1 MLVKRMLCAL
11 PLTALGMAAFFPAYA
26 EEPLRAGDVHVTA
39 TRVEK
44 ELQDVPMSVTVLTSK
59 DVEKSAARTIGELLQ
74 DVPGVRI
81 ENDGS
86 QGLKRV
92 SIRGE
97 DAFRTLVLIDGQK
110 ISEHKSMSGAALLID
125 PSRIERVEVIKGPAS
140 VLYGSDA
147 IGGVVNIITKKGG
160 DKPVQGEASVTY
172 NGASDGF
179 SESLSLFGS
188 HKGFNYRVSGAN
200 SNQGD
205 VRTPEGTL
213 DNTGF
218 KQKDGSAFLS
228 YDFSDTFTVGGSF
241 DSFDG
246 DFNAT
251 SMDYQKDPGS
261 DFFVKVPEWKRH
273 KYAFFAEGKNLSDA
287 LARVRFD
294 AYYQKNRKKME
305 NYIKTSSGGTN
316 VVVDNFADN
325 IIRSTGASLQTD
337 WQIGTDHYLIAG
349 YEVNYDRL
357 NSEGVSYFNMSSP
370 VSPTMSMKIDKETN
384 KFYDGTQLTQA
395 VFALMESQ
403 LPWDVQLS
411 YGVRYTHVRTELT
424 RGTEIADPYTGGMY
438 MGDQLVRPTFD
449 YSGQTTKADLGSTT
463 DSRPVF
469 NVGLVW
475 TGIENLALRASWA
488 QGFRVPILT
497 EKYIGTAMG
506 SASGMTYGNPGL
518 DPETSN
524 NFEIGARYNNGG
536 LNLDAALF
544 YAISDDYITS
554 VPIAGTEDYI
564 YTNVAKAKSFGSELA
579 LSYDL
584 PGGFTPY
591 ADLTWIRRQYDDGDG
606 YKTFDTATPAW
617 VGRYGLRFR
626 HALSEA
632 IDFNADL
639 YARSQSATEY
649 ASKDGDS
656 DYRLGGFTTLNVA
669 FGCDFGEEKQYTV
682 QAEVLNLFDKRY
694 QYTQAILEPG
704 THANVRVGMKF

>member
-1 MLVKRMLCAL
+1 MLIKRMLCAL
-11 PLTALGMAAFFPAYA
+11 PLTALGMAALFPAWA
-26 EEPLRAGDVHVTA
+26 EEPLKAEDVRVTA

-44 ELQDVPMSVTVLTSK
+44 ELQDVPMSVTVLTNK
-59 DVEKSAARTIGELLQ
+59 DVEKSAARTVGELLQ

-160 DKPVQGEASVTY
+160 DRPVQGEASVTY
-172 NGASDGF
+172 SGASDGF
-179 SESLSLFGS
+179 AESLSLFGS

-200 SNQGD
+200 TNQGD
-205 VRTPEGTL
+205 VRTPDGTL

-218 KQKDGSAFLS
+218 KQKDGSVFLS
-228 YDFSDTFTVGGSF
+228 YDFSDRFTVGGSF

-251 SMDYQKDPGS
+251 SMDYRKDPGS
-261 DFFVKVPEWKRH
+261 DFFVKVPEWKRQ
-273 KYAFFAEGKNLSDA
+273 KYALFAEGKHLSDV

-294 AYYQKNRKKME
+294 AYYQKNHKKME
-305 NYIKTSSGGTN
+305 NYIKTSSGGTD
-316 VVVDNFADN
+316 VLVDNFADN
-325 IIRSTGASLQTD
+325 VIRSTGASLQTD
-337 WQIGTDHYLIAG
+337 WQIGNGHYLIAG

-357 NSEGVSYFNMSSP
+357 TSDGLSYFNMSSP
-370 VSPTMSMKIDKETN
+370 VNPMMSMKIDKETN

-411 YGVRYTHVRTELT
+411 YGVRYTHVHTELT
-424 RGTEIADPYTGGMY
+424 RGTEIADTYRYIGGK
-438 MGDQLVRPTFD
+438 LTE
-449 YSGQTTKADLGSTT
+449 SHETAKADLGSAT

-497 EKYIGTAMG
+497 EKYIGTVMG
-506 SASGMTYGNPGL
+506 STSGMTYGNPNL

-524 NFEIGARYNNGG
+524 NFEVGARYNNGG

-544 YAISDDYITS
+544 YAISDDYIAS
-554 VPIAGTEDYI
+554 VPIAGTEDSIYI
-564 YTNVAKAKSFGSELA
+564 NVAKARSFGSELA
-579 LSYDL
+579 LSYDFEN
-584 PGGFTPY
+584 GFTPY

-606 YKTFDTATPAW
+606 YKTFDTATPEW
-617 VGRYGLRFR
+617 VGRYGVRFR
-626 HALSEA
+626 HALNEA
-632 IDFNADL
+632 VDFNADL

-649 ASKDGDS
+649 ASKDGYA

-669 FGCDFGEEKQYTV
+669 FGFDFGEEKRYTV

-694 QYTQAILEPG
+694 QYTEAILEPG
-704 THANVRVGMKF
+704 THANIRVGMKF